1 MEIRSSSCGWR
12 GFQEAGTQRGN
23 SSKLQNSGGIWGSWM
38 RPKQGKGERCPSI
51 SSSDFS
57 FASFASCWPIPVPN
71 WVSGSFAIPDDIL
84 ILQPDPT
91 SLPIKVINSH
101 PIPAVSLSVHQEILH
116 GPNHSGVE
124 KDQTGVYFI
133 SATFLLCDFV
143 YIIFFSLISSSHL

>member
-38 RPKQGKGERCPSI
+38 RPKQGKGGRCPSI